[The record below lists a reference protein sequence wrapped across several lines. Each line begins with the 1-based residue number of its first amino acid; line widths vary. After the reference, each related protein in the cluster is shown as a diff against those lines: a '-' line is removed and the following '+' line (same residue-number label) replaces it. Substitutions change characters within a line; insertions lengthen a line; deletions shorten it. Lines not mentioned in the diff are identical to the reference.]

1 MSILIPDLASGVD
14 SPPPFFE
21 GPSSLA
27 KVLRALE
34 IRNTS
39 SDALAE
45 SLPFSSSDATA
56 GTENEL
62 QAVVLGDKKDVDLPI
77 TIEESNYYKNILR
90 RVKAGETPRRVVAE
104 LEKYLNHTKEK
115 TWENSWVRFP
125 LNFCSPFA
133 RQILEHDLLQDKAN
147 PSGPRR
153 EDVHKFLFS
162 QNGEEILR
170 IPVSYLLKLALADAV
185 GNWGQS
191 LNLGIFLRPWL
202 KRVLISVMAKRLRIE
217 LASAVYHVI
226 SCGDRGQAIY
236 LDDDHRADI
245 WIFWGRYL
253 SRWRSERL
261 GASDFSTRSNC
272 RIICPSPLQ
281 FH

>member
-1 MSILIPDLASGVD
+1 M
-14 SPPPFFE
+14 
-21 GPSSLA
+21 
-27 KVLRALE
+27 
-34 IRNTS
+34 
-39 SDALAE
+39 
-45 SLPFSSSDATA
+45 
-56 GTENEL
+56 
-62 QAVVLGDKKDVDLPI
+62 
-77 TIEESNYYKNILR
+77 
-90 RVKAGETPRRVVAE
+90 
-104 LEKYLNHTKEK
+104 
-115 TWENSWVRFP
+115 RFP

-185 GNWGQS
+185 GNWAQS
-191 LNLGIFLRPWL
+191 LNLEIFLRPWL
-202 KRVLISVMAKRLRIE
+202 KRVLISVMAKRLRNE

-261 GASDFSTRSNC
+261 GASDFSTGSNC